1 MAVDAVCSEL
11 VSSARSLMTRE
22 STGKFWRAT
31 PASNLRR
38 WRRSIRPSVLKM
50 ETETNTDRGV
60 FQACAFSH
68 PATSPG
74 EVRKWM
80 DVKGKTK

>member
-1 MAVDAVCSEL
+1 MQAPP
-11 VSSARSLMTRE
+11 T
-22 STGKFWRAT
+22 
-31 PASNLRR
+31 SNLRQLSQ
-38 WRRSIRPSVLKM
+38 SIRLSVLKM

-80 DVKGKTK
+80 DVKGRAE